1 MKSKKSLVIISFA
14 FIFLLTLSVVSAG
27 LFSRKTG
34 NALRDVQP
42 VGDTLGVGESTTF
55 DGGSV
60 TITDIDSNTGEISGT
75 LTTSSGTQTFSL
87 AEGQTSTAVGG
98 IQISAGNIGGGG
110 LFGTGLFGGPSIP
123 IDITPTPTRPPIED
137 GGEDFGGTG
146 FGGEEFGGSSCEFI
160 EEEEAFLGL
169 GEESFINNHII
180 YLDEEGGL
188 TVDDTYSYPPLRD
201 GGNYLVPI
209 PNPECHWEASFEDG
223 GLYMLTVCPVPEEEF

>member
-1 MKSKKSLVIISFA
+1 MKKSLVIISFA
-14 FIFLLTLSVVSAG
+14 FIFLLTISIVSAG
-27 LFSRKTG
+27 LFNWITG
-34 NALRDVQP
+34 NP
-42 VGDTLGVGESTTF
+42 VRPPLEPADLGVGESTTF
-55 DGGSV
+55 DGGSI

-75 LTTSSGTQTFSL
+75 LTTSSGAQSFSL
-87 AEGQTSTAVGG
+87 AEGQTTTAVGG

-110 LFGTGLFGGPSIP
+110 LFGTGLFGGPSVP
-123 IDITPTPTRPPIED
+123 IEITPTPTRPPIED
-137 GGEDFGGTG
+137 GGEEGTDW
-146 FGGEEFGGSSCEFI
+146 GGEEFGGGGCEFI

-169 GEESFINNHII
+169 GEETFINGHII